1 MWFLPGLPND
11 RVGMFVTM
19 HHAIADGIAAVAS
32 GRALLDTVADP
43 PAASVRPWTPAPL
56 PTARE
61 LLADNSRRHVDELR
75 SAGSTLARPMT
86 ALRQV
91 RAAWPAMH
99 ELFTTEPAP
108 TTSLNRLVGPDR
120 NLAPIRSGID
130 LVREIAHRH
139 DATLNDVLLA
149 LTAGGLRGLLHSR
162 GEPVEDVTV
171 PIYVPVTLRQG
182 PRDQARGNLIGQMVV
197 PIPLGPTDP
206 GRRLRQ
212 IATETAKRKTR
223 SRPALGTVFR
233 SRVLSGALLKVMNR
247 RPVNVT
253 TADVPG
259 PQIPVYLAGAKV
271 IEMFPVLP
279 LIATV
284 SLGVG
289 ALSYADQFNIM
300 AIADRDAYPDLDV
313 FTASA
318 REELQALA
326 ATR

>member
-1 MWFLPGLPND
+1 
-11 RVGMFVTM
+11 
-19 HHAIADGIAAVAS
+19 
-32 GRALLDTVADP
+32 
-43 PAASVRPWTPAPL
+43 
-56 PTARE
+56 
-61 LLADNSRRHVDELR
+61 
-75 SAGSTLARPMT
+75 
-86 ALRQV
+86 
-91 RAAWPAMH
+91 MH

-223 SRPALGTVFR
+223 SRPALGTLFR

-259 PQIPVYLAGAKV
+259 PQIPVYLAGPK
-271 IEMFPVLP
+271 
-279 LIATV
+279 
-284 SLGVG
+284 
-289 ALSYADQFNIM
+289 
-300 AIADRDAYPDLDV
+300 
-313 FTASA
+313 
-318 REELQALA
+318 
-326 ATR
+326 